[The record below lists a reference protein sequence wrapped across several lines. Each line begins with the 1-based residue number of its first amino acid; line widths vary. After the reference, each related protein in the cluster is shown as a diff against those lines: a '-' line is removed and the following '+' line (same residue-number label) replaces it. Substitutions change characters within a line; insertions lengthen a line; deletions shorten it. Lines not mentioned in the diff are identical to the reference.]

1 MAVLQ
6 SVGPDGVARVAHVSD
21 MLYGWLQPRLRLL
34 ATARVDAE
42 PEFLVFPFV
51 GPDDRR
57 GQLDPDVLATFQM
70 LPGPLV
76 RDGERRVLRLE
87 GRRLVPVE
95 VRSDGLSEPWAY
107 GRWWIR
113 EDPAVAALARGD
125 DGSLISV
132 VRLAPDSL
140 LPATPPFELAAPSW
154 GMDLPYEPEDYVVAV
169 AALESVGSTSGVA
182 SVLGS
187 TSTPAGQVSLV
198 GVQPSGWARPSA
210 VVVVETDEGVKVSA
224 ARPLDTE
231 AEVAIGAVRT
241 QEGALIV
248 VAAASPRT
256 RLLTIDVD
264 GEALDTLDRAQA
276 IVLPPDA
283 DVDVVEAR
291 AFLGDDTQPA
301 KTRVVLADVG
311 HQ

>member
-1 MAVLQ
+1 
-6 SVGPDGVARVAHVSD
+6 
-21 MLYGWLQPRLRLL
+21 
-34 ATARVDAE
+34 
-42 PEFLVFPFV
+42 
-51 GPDDRR
+51 
-57 GQLDPDVLATFQM
+57 
-70 LPGPLV
+70 
-76 RDGERRVLRLE
+76 
-87 GRRLVPVE
+87 
-95 VRSDGLSEPWAY
+95 
-107 GRWWIR
+107 
-113 EDPAVAALARGD
+113 
-125 DGSLISV
+125 
-132 VRLAPDSL
+132 
-140 LPATPPFELAAPSW
+140 
-154 GMDLPYEPEDYVVAV
+154 MDLPYEPEDYVVAV

-210 VVVVETDEGVKVSA
+210 VVVVETDEGVEVSA

>member
-1 MAVLQ
+1 
-6 SVGPDGVARVAHVSD
+6 
-21 MLYGWLQPRLRLL
+21 
-34 ATARVDAE
+34 
-42 PEFLVFPFV
+42 
-51 GPDDRR
+51 
-57 GQLDPDVLATFQM
+57 
-70 LPGPLV
+70 
-76 RDGERRVLRLE
+76 
-87 GRRLVPVE
+87 
-95 VRSDGLSEPWAY
+95 
-107 GRWWIR
+107 
-113 EDPAVAALARGD
+113 
-125 DGSLISV
+125 
-132 VRLAPDSL
+132 
-140 LPATPPFELAAPSW
+140 
-154 GMDLPYEPEDYVVAV
+154 
-169 AALESVGSTSGVA
+169 
-182 SVLGS
+182 
-187 TSTPAGQVSLV
+187 
-198 GVQPSGWARPSA
+198 
-210 VVVVETDEGVKVSA
+210 VVETDEGVKVSA